1 MDRHGVGVALL
12 YGMAFFTWLEE
23 SAFSMWVKD
32 PDTLFGYDLF
42 LTSHAIG
49 MALLVGFSTA
59 VALRILGFAPGLPL
73 KPMERLFPVLFLG
86 FWINA
91 LSGLVL
97 FVIYPTKPVAN
108 PVFYAKMAFILAA
121 IVCIRKMRSVVFTT
135 GSGGEAVVT
144 PKARALAGGLLFI
157 WVGAITAGRLMA
169 YHGIANVE
177 RQVTIAMAL
186 LITVVAGTAFAVNR
200 IARNGR
206 AVYPATTDVAGRR

>member
-1 MDRHGVGVALL
+1 
-12 YGMAFFTWLEE
+12 MAFFTWLEE

-49 MALLVGFSTA
+49 MALLVGFSA
-59 VALRILGFAPGLPL
+59 AIALRIVGFAPGLPL
-73 KPMERLFPVLFLG
+73 KPMERFFPVLFLG

-97 FVIYPTKPVAN
+97 FVIYPTKPVSN
-108 PVFYAKMAFILAA
+108 PVFYAKMAFIVAA
-121 IVCIRKMRSVVFTT
+121 IVVIRKMRSAVFTAEP
-135 GSGGEAVVT
+135 SGEVVVT
-144 PKARALAGGLLFI
+144 QRARALAGGLLFI
-157 WVGAITAGRLMA
+157 WLGAITAGRLMA

-186 LITVVAGTAFAVNR
+186 LVTVVAGTAFVVNR
-200 IARNGR
+200 ITRNER
-206 AVYPATTDVAGRR
+206 AAYPAATHAAGRR